1 MRALLTKIEIAVK
14 MDAIKAHLHDKRF
27 GQGTP
32 ENEHPCQ
39 NSYFAIYLFTR
50 QFFAGTFL

>member
-1 MRALLTKIEIAVK
+1 MLYFTIEGQWNSVLSV
-14 MDAIKAHLHDKRF
+14 KAHLHDKRF
-27 GQGTP
+27 GHGTP

>member
-1 MRALLTKIEIAVK
+1 MAGESFFGTTEDDRL
-14 MDAIKAHLHDKRF
+14 KAHLHDKRF
-27 GQGTP
+27 GHGTP